1 MDVPILAEEAE
12 GRGKKAKTKGILK
25 NSGEPRSSSS
35 KKHRKQGSGSSG
47 GRHVEISVEPARK
60 QRSSREHAWFIEEL
74 HFMVLISNHS
84 SEHDTHLLSKT
95 YNLIC

>member
-35 KKHRKQGSGSSG
+35 KKHRKQSSGSSG

-60 QRSSREHAWFIEEL
+60 QRSSREHSWFIEEL
-74 HFMVLISNHS
+74 HFMVLKSNHS
-84 SEHDTHLLSKT
+84 S
-95 YNLIC
+95 